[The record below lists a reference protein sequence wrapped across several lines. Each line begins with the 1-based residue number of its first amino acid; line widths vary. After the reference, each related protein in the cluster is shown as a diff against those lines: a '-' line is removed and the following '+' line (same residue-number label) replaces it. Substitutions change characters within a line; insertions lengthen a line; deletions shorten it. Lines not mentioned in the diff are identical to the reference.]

1 MENKMKK
8 MPVKKKWAW
17 KKWKMGQKVGVKMF
31 FARENL
37 EKMAQHGFH
46 RHFYFHGKKKHS
58 PPHVILRLL
67 LKGFRYQNISYEIP
81 PPTFFGIYLRFPSK
95 SRYAHSV
102 FGNDF
107 PLSSKLCNT
116 HGVFLGYLY
125 AFDGGEGGG
134 RGSRGGSD
142 ADVPSLM
149 SQRSSDIRGGV

>member
-17 KKWKMGQKVGVKMF
+17 KKWKMGQKVGVKFF

-46 RHFYFHGKKKHS
+46 RHFYFYGKKKHS
-58 PPHVILRLL
+58 PPCYIAFIVERFQIPKHIIR
-67 LKGFRYQNISYEIP
+67 NP
-81 PPTFFGIYLRFPSK
+81 PPTFFGIYLRFLSK

-107 PLSSKLCNT
+107 PLSSKLCNS